1 MRGFFI
7 RTPLNT
13 EVPRGG
19 TRAFYALN
27 HTELFIHEFSDCVIF
42 AKIIATRDA
51 LPPICYIKTYSPKNN
66 GYLLVNA
73 PLRGIKNITEYKEYI
88 FSIFGYILD
97 TFEDGALKE
106 KRQQ

>member
-1 MRGFFI
+1 VRGFFI
-7 RTPLNT
+7 RAPLNT

-19 TRAFYALN
+19 TRAFYARK
-27 HTELFIHEFSDCVIF
+27 HTELFIHGFSDGVIF

-66 GYLLVNA
+66 GYLFVNA
-73 PLRGIKNITEYKEYI
+73 PLCGIKNITEYKEYI

-97 TFEDGALKE
+97 TFEDGALKG
-106 KRQQ
+106 KR